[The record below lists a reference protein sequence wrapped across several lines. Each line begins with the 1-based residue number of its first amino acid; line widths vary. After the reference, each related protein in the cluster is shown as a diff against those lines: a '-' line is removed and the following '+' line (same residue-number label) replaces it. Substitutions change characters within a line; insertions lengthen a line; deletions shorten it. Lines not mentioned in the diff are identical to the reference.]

1 MRKIFFLI
9 LLIFGFYSQAQ
20 ELDCIVTINHDK
32 VRSSNDQI
40 YKTLE
45 KAVTDYINNTAFTK
59 KQYKK
64 QEKVKCAL
72 TFNITDQPAND
83 QFKGSLQIQ
92 VLRPVYNSTYESP
105 ILNLSDLDLS
115 FQYEEFQPLIFNSSS
130 FESNLTS
137 ILTFYAYI
145 ILGVDD
151 DTFALNGG
159 TENLKKAEEV
169 MLVAQQGGYKG
180 WKQLDGNK
188 TRYQLIDNLLNNS
201 YKNFRST
208 MYKYHRIGLDGMSKD
223 NVQAKKDISNAIMHL
238 KYIYSKR
245 PTAYLLRVFIDTKQD
260 EITSIFKDG
269 PKINIVGLQEMLMR
283 VYPAKSTIW
292 AKLR

>member
-20 ELDCIVTINHDK
+20 ELDCTITINHDR

-45 KAVTDYINNTAFTK
+45 KAVKSYMNNTQFTQ
-59 KQYKK
+59 KQYKEH
-64 QEKVKCAL
+64 EKIKCAL

-83 QFKGSLQIQ
+83 QFKGNLQVQI
-92 VLRPVYNSTYESP
+92 LRPVYNSTYESP

-115 FQYEEFQPLIFNSSS
+115 FKYEEFQPLIFNRSN

-145 ILGVDD
+145 IIGLDE
-151 DTFALNGG
+151 DTFKLNGG

-180 WKQLDGNK
+180 WKQLDGNR
-188 TRYQLIDNLLNNS
+188 TRYRLIDNLLNNLF
-201 YKNFRST
+201 KNYRST
-208 MYKYHRIGLDGMSKD
+208 MYKYHRIGLDAMSKD
-223 NVQAKKDISNAIMHL
+223 KVQAKKDISNAIMNL

-245 PTAYLLRVFIDTKQD
+245 PTAYLLRVFIDTKED

-269 PKINIVGLQEMLMR
+269 PKINLVGLQEMLMR
-283 VYPAKSTIW
+283 VYPAKATVW
-292 AKLR
+292 AELK